1 MIRTERIEQRSWHDS
16 GRHWAWPLLC
26 LLAAIALFLSLGH
39 ATPAHDDNAGAQ
51 YVTNAASADSGC
63 DGAHASSGTHCC
75 AGVACSAYAQVETPP
90 ATANDMIGRHPLP
103 IAQGIR
109 ISRSPRPNLQPPK
122 HSSQA

>member
-1 MIRTERIEQRSWHDS
+1 MEQRSGHGSDQRWM
-16 GRHWAWPLLC
+16 WPFLC
-26 LLAAIALFLSLGH
+26 LLAVIALFLSLGH
-39 ATPAHDDNAGAQ
+39 ATPVHADNPGAQ
-51 YVTNAASADSGC
+51 YVTDAASADSDC
-63 DGAHASSGTHCC
+63 DDAHALSGSHCC
-75 AGVACSAYAQVETPP
+75 ASVACSAYAQVETPP

>member
-1 MIRTERIEQRSWHDS
+1 MEQRSGHGSDQRWM
-16 GRHWAWPLLC
+16 WPFLC
-26 LLAAIALFLSLGH
+26 LLAVIALFLSLGH
-39 ATPAHDDNAGAQ
+39 ATPVHADNPGAQ
-51 YVTNAASADSGC
+51 YVTDAASADSDC
-63 DGAHASSGTHCC
+63 DGAHALSGRHCC
-75 AGVACSAYAQVETPP
+75 GGVACSAYAQVETPP